1 MPKNKLCIVI
11 PAFNEEQ
18 VIEGSI
24 NVLKN
29 VIEKKHIYVVSD
41 GSTDKT
47 VKIANKTL
55 VNVLALPKNV
65 GKARAIFE
73 LINAYRLTSRYKY
86 ILLSDADSHLGEGF
100 LKSIEKTIEKKP
112 ACIVGNVTSHKKG
125 FISAYRTYEY
135 GLSHLIFKNAQNV
148 MKVITVAPGCASLY
162 RSDVFERL
170 DFSNHTLTE
179 DFDLTL
185 QIHKKKLGQ
194 IIFEPKAIV
203 ITQDPLTL
211 KDYWNQIVRWYSG
224 LWQNIFLHK
233 LYIPNRKINLE
244 IILLMLD
251 FFLVLASFSY
261 LVMHPQ
267 LLIKLVATM
276 YLSMLFFS
284 VLIIAIQKK
293 FWAILYTP
301 LFFLLYLINII
312 AYIFS
317 FLRVIF
323 SSKKR
328 LSWKKVARYG
338 A

>member
-1 MPKNKLCIVI
+1 MPKNHLCIVI
-11 PAFNEEQ
+11 PAFNEEK
-18 VIEGSI
+18 VIEGSV
-24 NVLKN
+24 NVLKK
-29 VIEKKHIYVVSD
+29 VIEKQHIYVVSD

-47 VKIANKTL
+47 VKIANKTS
-55 VNVLALPKNV
+55 VNVLSLPKNV

-73 LINAYRLTSRYKY
+73 LISAYRLTSRYKY
-86 ILLSDADSHLGEGF
+86 ILLSDADSHLDKNF
-100 LKSIEKTIEKKP
+100 LKNILEPMKKKP
-112 ACIVGNVTSHKKG
+112 ACIVGNVTSDKKG

-162 RSDVFERL
+162 RSDVFKRL

-185 QIHKKKLGQ
+185 QIHQKKLGQ
-194 IIFEPKAIV
+194 IIFAPKAIV

-233 LYIPNRKINLE
+233 LYIPNKKINLE
-244 IILLMLD
+244 IILLMMD

-261 LVMHPQ
+261 LAMHPE
-267 LLIKLVATM
+267 LLARLFSIM
-276 YLSMLFFS
+276 YLTMLFFS
-284 VLIIAIQKK
+284 ILIIFIQKK
-293 FWAILYTP
+293 FWAAIYAP
-301 LFFLLYLINII
+301 LFFVLYIINIV

-317 FLRVIF
+317 FFRVIF
-323 SSKKR
+323 SNKR
-328 LSWKKVARYG
+328 KLSWRKVARYG